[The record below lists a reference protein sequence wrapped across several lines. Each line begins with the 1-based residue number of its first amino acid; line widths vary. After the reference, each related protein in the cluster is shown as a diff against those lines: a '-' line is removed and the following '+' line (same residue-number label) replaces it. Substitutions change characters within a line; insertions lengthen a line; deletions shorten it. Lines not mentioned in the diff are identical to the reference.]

1 VELAR
6 QANSLTGGEDPIILH
21 TLAAALAET
30 GRFPEA
36 VETAR
41 HALRLA
47 EARSDTSLAGHLRVE
62 IKLYQAGRPFH
73 IPEQTH

>member
-6 QANSLTGGEDPIILH
+6 QANLETGGEDPVILH
-21 TLAAALAET
+21 TLAAACAEA
-30 GRFPEA
+30 GRFSEA

-47 EARSDTSLAGHLRVE
+47 EAQTNTMLARALQSE
-62 IKLYQAGRPFH
+62 LKLYQAGSPFH
-73 IPEQTH
+73 SPWQEP